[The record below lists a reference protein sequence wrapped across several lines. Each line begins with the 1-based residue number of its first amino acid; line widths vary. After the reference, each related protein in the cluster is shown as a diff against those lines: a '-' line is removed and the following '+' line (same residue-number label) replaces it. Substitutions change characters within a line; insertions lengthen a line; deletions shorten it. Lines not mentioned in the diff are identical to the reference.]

1 MLGSM
6 RPSVRALLATAAAIS
21 VLGAGCG
28 ASGRPA
34 SHAGAA
40 TAHQHVGF
48 MVVEKSGVTQDADG
62 AGGYG
67 LVIDNPTTR
76 DALWVSLYIH
86 LLDARS
92 HVVATQTQN
101 LILMPADNT
110 YYVGGSFTARAHTVT
125 RVAVTGIIRRS
136 VPYRYALPSVTNLRL
151 VKGPDES
158 EQVVGSVVNLLGATL
173 SRDDPMGIVFF
184 DAHGNVV
191 GGAAGILGQAVPGT
205 NQRTFRV
212 PIRASPRVRS
222 VGVTLGELVASDRR
236 EPTQPVS
243 A

>member
-1 MLGSM
+1 
-6 RPSVRALLATAAAIS
+6 
-21 VLGAGCG
+21 
-28 ASGRPA
+28 
-34 SHAGAA
+34 
-40 TAHQHVGF
+40 
-48 MVVEKSGVTQDADG
+48 MVVEKSGVTQDSDG

-101 LILMPADNT
+101 LILMPA
-110 YYVGGSFTARAHTVT
+110 
-125 RVAVTGIIRRS
+125 
-136 VPYRYALPSVTNLRL
+136 
-151 VKGPDES
+151 
-158 EQVVGSVVNLLGATL
+158 
-173 SRDDPMGIVFF
+173 
-184 DAHGNVV
+184 HGNVV
-191 GGAAGILGQAVPGT
+191 GGAAAGILGQAVPGT

-212 PIRASPRVRS
+212 PIRPSPRVRS
-222 VGVTLGELVASDRR
+222 VGVTLGELVAPDRR